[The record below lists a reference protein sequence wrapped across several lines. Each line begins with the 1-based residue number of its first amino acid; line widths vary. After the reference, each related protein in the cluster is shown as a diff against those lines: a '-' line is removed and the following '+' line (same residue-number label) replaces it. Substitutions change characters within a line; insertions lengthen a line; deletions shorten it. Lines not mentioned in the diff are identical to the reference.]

1 MSKHPPKRWGP
12 NGPQTTFGGVW
23 APGGLRRVVV
33 LTIYEHKIYKKKSTI
48 LGILKYFLTSFL
60 TFLNAIFFQDKN
72 WDQRPTFFWDFLI
85 KFYLEKICHSKTESV
100 FRLGNSDSKFRV
112 HNFRPKKLGPFSNK
126 PVPTL
131 LSKTKPIFVTKKKT
145 KSDGF
150 LSSKTVTVLFFS
162 GDGFWTQKT
171 VTEKKQNLRG
181 VFSKKPSPFC
191 FFFGDGFWILKPV
204 RIYF

>member
-85 KFYLEKICHSKTESV
+85 KFYLEKICHSKTKPLR
-100 FRLGNSDSKFRV
+100 RLVPKNKIKRRTASDIPFG
-112 HNFRPKKLGPFSNK
+112 PKK
-126 PVPTL
+126 
-131 LSKTKPIFVTKKKT
+131 
-145 KSDGF
+145 
-150 LSSKTVTVLFFS
+150 
-162 GDGFWTQKT
+162 
-171 VTEKKQNLRG
+171 
-181 VFSKKPSPFC
+181 
-191 FFFGDGFWILKPV
+191 
-204 RIYF
+204 